1 MNRCFSTLLL
11 VAVVGLSAVAAS
23 AQISNPVYVPFAFK
37 ANHHLM
43 PAGVYK
49 VERLSDSFVAL
60 IDSKTGKTKGIVLV
74 RPEAGPRIESIGGLV
89 FASYGSTYVLKEVR
103 MSGSSIHNELAIQP
117 KLEPLA
123 ARNSTKSTFT
133 MAMR

>member
-1 MNRCFSTLLL
+1 MNRFTMLLI
-11 VAVVGLSAVAAS
+11 VAVFSLGALAAS
-23 AQISNPVYVPFAFK
+23 AQISAPVYVPFAFT
-37 ANHHLM
+37 ANHHLL
-43 PAGVYK
+43 PAGTYK

-103 MSGSSIHNELAIQP
+103 MTGSSIHSALAIQP
-117 KLEPLA
+117 KPEPLA
-123 ARNSTKSTFT
+123 AKNSTKSTFT